1 MGLNKAGGEM
11 YEFVT
16 HTWNTVKGDCFHNCR
31 YCYMKKDIRH
41 NEFANEPRLD
51 YNEFRTDLG
60 SNNFIFVG
68 SGIDLFAND
77 IPNSWI
83 VKTLDYCN
91 AACNTLFFSNRY
103 LFQSKNPKRI
113 LEFIK
118 HPVFKYSTEDIADLD
133 IDTYVTVE
141 PIMDFDLDEMVDFIR
156 RCKPK
161 QVNIGKNTNKMI
173 QLLEPPKNKVS
184 SLINELQS
192 FTNVHIKNNIKDWIT
207 YNCLQ
212 EHQTIQRQISV

>member
-1 MGLNKAGGEM
+1 ML
-11 YEFVT
+11 YE
-16 HTWNTVKGDCFHNCR
+16 
-31 YCYMKKDIRH
+31 KDIRH

-103 LFQSKNPKRI
+103 LFQSKIQRGYWNLLNIQCLNIQLFVLQLKQI
-113 LEFIK
+113 DFIK
-118 HPVFKYSTEDIADLD
+118 
-133 IDTYVTVE
+133 
-141 PIMDFDLDEMVDFIR
+141 M
-156 RCKPK
+156 
-161 QVNIGKNTNKMI
+161 
-173 QLLEPPKNKVS
+173 
-184 SLINELQS
+184 
-192 FTNVHIKNNIKDWIT
+192 
-207 YNCLQ
+207 
-212 EHQTIQRQISV
+212 